1 MVSLENKLIVL
12 LPPKTASTSFRTW
25 LDLSPIKFDNFDEK
39 YYKPATHLFL
49 SELIECFKI
58 DNYEEFKVIQIV
70 RDPYE
75 RFVSAYH
82 HFMRLIPQSFSIVG
96 MPINDFIPFYQNC
109 LHSEDFISCMYDNPN
124 FVYKKIEKKIN
135 FGGSRYF
142 IEQSKWNDINANV
155 NYFKLDDISKDMFNL
170 TEFLGVTNK
179 PLGYHNVNENKK
191 TTKEIFSEESI
202 KLIDLLY
209 QNDFN
214 LYNRL

>member
-12 LPPKTASTSFRTW
+12 YPPKTASTSFRTW
-25 LDLSPIKFDNFDEK
+25 LDFSTIKFDNFDEN
-39 YYKPATHLFL
+39 YRKPSTHLFL

-58 DNYEEFKVIQIV
+58 TNFETFRVIQLV
-70 RDPYE
+70 RNPYE
-75 RFVSAYH
+75 RFISAYN
-82 HFMRLIPQSFSIVG
+82 HFMRLTPKSFSIVG

-124 FVYKKIEKKIN
+124 FVHKKTEKKIN

-155 NYFKLDDISKDMFNL
+155 NYFKLEDISKDISKL
-170 TEFLGVTNK
+170 TEFLGVDNK
-179 PLGYHNVNENKK
+179 PLGRYNVGGDKK
-191 TTKEIFSEESI
+191 PIKEILSEESI